1 MLSIIVA
8 IAHNGVIGC
17 HNKLLWHI
25 TEDMKYFRRVTTG
38 HPVIMGRKTFESIGR
53 PLPGRQN
60 IIITRNR
67 NYEAPGC
74 IVTGSIEE
82 ALSNI
87 APTEEAFVIGGGEIY
102 AQALPLC
109 DKLYITEVDASYQG
123 DTFFPAID
131 KTQWVLEHEEHFL
144 RGESF
149 EKPFSF
155 LVYNRKHELP

>member
-8 IAHNGVIGC
+8 IAREGVIGC

-53 PLPGRQN
+53 PLPGRTN
-60 IIITRNR
+60 IVITRNR
-67 NYEAPGC
+67 TYDAPGC
-74 IVTGSIEE
+74 TVVDSIEE
-82 ALSNI
+82 ALTHI
-87 APTEEAFVIGGGEIY
+87 APEEEAFVIGGGEIY
-102 AQALPLC
+102 AQALPMC
-109 DKLYITEVDASYQG
+109 DRLYITDVDADYHG

-131 KTQWVLEHEEHFL
+131 KTRWTLEHEERFE

-149 EKPFSF
+149 DKPFSF
-155 LVYNRKHELP
+155 KVSKRK